1 MGTRVKH
8 MAEKETAQT
17 EEFSLEG
24 KLWSLDGE
32 EMYDLVHLLIGEEP
46 EVRRLIPEWFKD
58 RSKGVDDTNTAQER
72 GYLDEELLWELG

>member
-1 MGTRVKH
+1 